1 LVFFCR
7 LFPPSFSY
15 LLPPLLSLQ
24 LFFLLKSFSST
35 STMATAAPP
44 PSVAGVARLSLP
56 LRLLQ
61 ICVRLR
67 REHARL
73 RRGRGGD
80 ERRIRKSSDLS
91 LLSLILVITAFVD
104 FDY

>member
-1 LVFFCR
+1 FFCR

-24 LFFLLKSFSST
+24 LFFLLRSFSST
-35 STMATAAPP
+35 SIMATAAPP

-61 ICVRLR
+61 DWSCVN
-67 REHARL
+67 
-73 RRGRGGD
+73 GGGV
-80 ERRIRKSSDLS
+80 
-91 LLSLILVITAFVD
+91 LIIVVTVVG
-104 FDY
+104 